1 VLSDSRDYLGALT
14 DVERC
19 DPLGHRLPGATDAEL
34 AVMQVG
40 CYLLWY
46 LLFLLR

>member
-1 VLSDSRDYLGALT
+1 VLSEARDYLGALT

-34 AVMQVG
+34 AVMQVRTS
-40 CYLLWY
+40 LAH
-46 LLFLLR
+46 